1 MDCNKEEA
9 IRTFELAEKRMQIGD
24 FTNARKAALKAQQL
38 FPDLENISQML
49 TVCNI
54 HCAAQKKILGSE
66 MDWYGIL
73 RVEQLAD
80 EASIKKQYRKLALVL
95 HPDKNKFAGAE
106 AAFKLIGEANRVL
119 LDSAK
124 RSTYDMKFKV
134 TIKSSA
140 PKAPPH
146 QVNRNS
152 FVSKQFGVP
161 NDFSSV
167 SSQFNGVN
175 LSQPSQSMFV
185 QEQQK
190 FWTVCPF
197 CSMRFQYYSNI
208 MNRSLRC
215 QNCHKPFIAYDMGA
229 QSVPPGPSWNQPSL
243 HETFKAGPQ
252 NGGIKPTSGMGYQS
266 SFSSKPVFADGIS
279 GAGSKARFA
288 GNSRRKGNEDGCVKA
303 EFRREGVN
311 MPTGSKSS
319 KNTSRKRGR
328 TFVVDTSDSESFETE
343 SSSESEEDEVIQL
356 DEDPPAG
363 VKSSST
369 GAQPCRRSSRQRQKI
384 SYKETGSDDEN
395 DDDEGYFVRHTK
407 KSGKGGL
414 AKSGYSSG
422 AAVDD
427 GNEEIKPKGNAHIEE
442 ILPNGNKKA
451 ENVKHAGEATTMAQ
465 KNKKLKNDVDSLG
478 AEGSSPP
485 DMHSYE
491 YPDPDFSNF
500 DEVKKESSFSAGQVW
515 ASYDRRDGMP
525 RFYALV
531 RKVSLPQFKLQITW
545 LEPKSDREEEIDW
558 LHEGLPTACGKYKLG
573 NADETSSPL
582 TFSHQVHYKMGKRRS
597 YLIYP
602 QKGETWAFFRDWD
615 ISWSSDPKNHSNYTY
630 DFVEVVSD
638 YDDEMGVM
646 VSYLDK
652 VRGFVSLFQRTTKK
666 ERDSVQIP
674 STDLLQFSH
683 QIPSFRMSGTEREG
697 VPEGSLELDPASLPL
712 DLFKH

>member
-1 MDCNKEEA
+1 MNCNKEEA
-9 IRTFELAEKRMQIGD
+9 IRAFELAEKKMQMGD
-24 FTNARKAALKAQQL
+24 FPNARRTALKAQQL

-54 HCAAQKKILGSE
+54 HCAAQKKIFGSE

-73 RVEQLAD
+73 QVEQLAD

-119 LDSAK
+119 LDSVK
-124 RSTYDMKFKV
+124 RSTYDMKCKV

-152 FVSKQFGVP
+152 FVGKQFGVP

-175 LSQPSQSMFV
+175 LNQQSQSAFAR
-185 QEQQK
+185 EQQK
-190 FWTVCPF
+190 FWTICPF

-229 QSVPPGPSWNQPSL
+229 QSVPPGPNWNQPPL
-243 HETFKAGPQ
+243 HEAFKTGPQ
-252 NGGIKPTSGMGYQS
+252 SSGINPTLGMGYQS

-279 GAGSKARFA
+279 SAGSKAKFS
-288 GNSRRKGNEDGCVKA
+288 GNSKRKGNEDGRVKA
-303 EFRREGVN
+303 EFRREGVH
-311 MPTGSKSS
+311 MPMGSKSS

-328 TFVVDTSDSESFETE
+328 TLVVDSSDSESFETE

-356 DEDPPAG
+356 EEDQPAG

-369 GAQPCRRSSRQRQKI
+369 RAQPCRRSSRQRQKV
-384 SYKETGSDDEN
+384 SYKETGSDDDN
-395 DDDEGYFVRHTK
+395 DEGDFVHPTK

-414 AKSGYSSG
+414 ANSAHSGGS
-422 AAVDD
+422 AAVAD
-427 GNEEIKPKGNAHIEE
+427 GNEKIKLKGNAHIEE
-442 ILPNGNKKA
+442 SLPNGNKKA
-451 ENVKHAGEATTMAQ
+451 ENAKYAGEATAMAQ
-465 KNKKLKNDVDSLG
+465 KNKELNNDVYSLG
-478 AEGSSPP
+478 TEDSSPP
-485 DMHSYE
+485 NMQSYE
-491 YPDPDFSNF
+491 CPDPDFSNF

-515 ASYDRRDGMP
+515 ASYDIRDGMP

-531 RKVSLPQFKLQITW
+531 RKVSSPQFKLQITW
-545 LEPKSDREEEIDW
+545 LEPKSGREEEIEW
-558 LHEGLPTACGKYKLG
+558 LHEGLPTACGNYILG
-573 NADETSSPL
+573 NADETSNL
-582 TFSHQVHYKMGKRRS
+582 LIFSHQVHYKMGKRHS
-597 YLIYP
+597 YLIHP
-602 QKGETWAFFRDWD
+602 QKGETWALFRNWD
-615 ISWSSDPKNHSNYTY
+615 ISWSSNPQNHTKYTY

-638 YDDEMGVM
+638 YDDDAGVM
-646 VSYLDK
+646 VAYLDK
-652 VRGFVSLFQRTTKK
+652 VKGFVSLFQRTTEK
-666 ERDSVQIP
+666 EGDSVQIP
-674 STDLLQFSH
+674 STELLRFSH
-683 QIPSFRMSGTEREG
+683 QIPSFRLSGTEREG
-697 VPEGSLELDPASLPL
+697 VPEGSLELDPASLPQE
-712 DLFKH
+712 LFKH